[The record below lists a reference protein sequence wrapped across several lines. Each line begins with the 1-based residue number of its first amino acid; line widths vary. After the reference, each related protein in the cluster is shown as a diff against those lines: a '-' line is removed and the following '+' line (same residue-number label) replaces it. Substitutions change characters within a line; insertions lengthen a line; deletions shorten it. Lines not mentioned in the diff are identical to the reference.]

1 MGYKKYK
8 YSLCFSSRNIKYR
21 WMAGYRREKKNYK
34 RGERARVGFKLKDR

>member
-21 WMAGYRREKKNYK
+21 WMAGYIEERKRTIRE
-34 RGERARVGFKLKDR
+34 RERVGFKLKDR